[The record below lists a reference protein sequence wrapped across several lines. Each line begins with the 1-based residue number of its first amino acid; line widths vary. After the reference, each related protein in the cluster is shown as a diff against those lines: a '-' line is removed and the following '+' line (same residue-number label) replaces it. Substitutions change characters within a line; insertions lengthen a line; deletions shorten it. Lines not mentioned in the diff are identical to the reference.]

1 MLGPAGDKTIQILLP
16 LGLLPLPLFFCV
28 TTTTLLLAAALPWL
42 PALRSPSAWCE
53 FLHVSGSIPPSVT
66 AVGFRLSL
74 AQLQLYTF
82 QLVGACYPLPVF
94 QSFLSSLACDA

>member
-1 MLGPAGDKTIQILLP
+1 MLGPAGDKTIQILP

-66 AVGFRLSL
+66 AVGFQLSL

>member
-42 PALRSPSAWCE
+42 PALHSPSAWCE
-53 FLHVSGSIPPSVT
+53 FLYVSGSIPPSVT
-66 AVGFRLSL
+66 AVGFQLSL

-82 QLVGACYPLPVF
+82 RLVGACYPLPVF

>member
-16 LGLLPLPLFFCV
+16 LGLLPLPLFCV

-82 QLVGACYPLPVF
+82 GL
-94 QSFLSSLACDA
+94 